1 MQLEGVKLMQMT
13 DEEIVREYRLAKNK
27 LTQIEILADQNDV
40 RKQVIVDILRQYGVD
55 DLPSTYLPKLPGAKS
70 VEGKLVLKYV
80 PPELI
85 TAVARVREYGNQKY
99 MTAEN
104 WKDVDPEKF
113 HDAMLRHVLAMWVD
127 WKSVDPESGLPH
139 LWHLMCNGAFL
150 CAFLEGEDNG
160 KKV

>member
-1 MQLEGVKLMQMT
+1 MT

-27 LTQIEILADQNDV
+27 LAQIEILADQNQV
-40 RKQVIVDILRQYGVD
+40 RKQVIVDILRNNGVE
-55 DLPSTYLPKLPGAKS
+55 DLPSQYMKLPGAKS
-70 VEGKLVLKYV
+70 DKGKLVLKYV

-85 TAVARVREYGNQKY
+85 TAVAKVREYGNQKY

-104 WKDVDPEKF
+104 WRDVDPEKF
-113 HDAMLRHVLAMWVD
+113 HDAMLRHILAMWVD

-150 CAFLEGEDNG
+150 CAFLEGEEKDE
-160 KKV
+160 